1 MSTPAGTAA
10 IIPALRPRARGAGSS
25 LQVLREIGRE
35 AFIGLARNRVRSG
48 LSMLGISWG
57 IVSVVMLLAYGE
69 GFNQA
74 ILRGFNGAFGDGVSI
89 IFAGQTSMQSGGERA
104 GKRIRMRLADGEA
117 VGQLPLVKSWSPE
130 FFNQA
135 TVAWRTK
142 QASYL
147 ARAVAPAYGHM
158 RSQVAAAGRFID
170 AEDVRLQRRS
180 VFLGSEVAIKLFGNS
195 QAVGETVRINGM
207 AFNVVGVMKEKIQ
220 LSNYNRPDKESVFIP
235 YTTAGRMWNTEYL
248 NTLVFE
254 AMDPTLSSR
263 TTSQVKELLG
273 KRLRFNPTDERALRI
288 FGSEQLQNITA
299 GIVLGLKLVLSFIGV
314 LTLAIG
320 GVGVMN
326 IMFVS
331 VTERTREIG
340 LRKALGA
347 RRSAILT
354 QFLLEGL
361 TTTFAG
367 GALGVA
373 LSYVLVWLASP
384 RPFLSEILDD
394 TTGSGDIHLI
404 LSFELVGICTAILVF
419 VGLVSSFLP
428 ALRASRLDPIEALR
442 YE

>member
-1 MSTPAGTAA
+1 
-10 IIPALRPRARGAGSS
+10 
-25 LQVLREIGRE
+25 
-35 AFIGLARNRVRSG
+35 
-48 LSMLGISWG
+48 
-57 IVSVVMLLAYGE
+57 
-69 GFNQA
+69 
-74 ILRGFNGAFGDGVSI
+74 
-89 IFAGQTSMQSGGERA
+89 
-104 GKRIRMRLADGEA
+104 
-117 VGQLPLVKSWSPE
+117 
-130 FFNQA
+130 
-135 TVAWRTK
+135 
-142 QASYL
+142 
-147 ARAVAPAYGHM
+147 
-158 RSQVAAAGRFID
+158 
-170 AEDVRLQRRS
+170 
-180 VFLGSEVAIKLFGNS
+180 
-195 QAVGETVRINGM
+195 
-207 AFNVVGVMKEKIQ
+207 VMKEKIQ

-235 YTTAGRMWNTEYL
+235 YTTASQMWNTEYL
-248 NTLVFE
+248 STLVFE
-254 AMDPTLSSR
+254 AMDPALSSR
-263 TTSQVKELLG
+263 TTRQVKETLG
-273 KRLRFNPTDERALRI
+273 KRLRFNATDERALRI

-367 GALGVA
+367 GALGVT
-373 LSYVLVWLASP
+373 LSYALVWLTSP

-394 TTGSGDIHLI
+394 TTGAGDIHLI
-404 LSFELVGICTAILVF
+404 LSFELVGICTAILVV
-419 VGLVSSFLP
+419 VGLISSFVP

>member
-1 MSTPAGTAA
+1 
-10 IIPALRPRARGAGSS
+10 
-25 LQVLREIGRE
+25 
-35 AFIGLARNRVRSG
+35 
-48 LSMLGISWG
+48 
-57 IVSVVMLLAYGE
+57 
-69 GFNQA
+69 
-74 ILRGFNGAFGDGVSI
+74 
-89 IFAGQTSMQSGGERA
+89 
-104 GKRIRMRLADGEA
+104 
-117 VGQLPLVKSWSPE
+117 
-130 FFNQA
+130 
-135 TVAWRTK
+135 VAWRMK

-147 ARAVAPAYGHM
+147 ARAVAPAYGPM
-158 RSQVAAAGRFID
+158 RSQVPAVGRFID

-180 VFLGSEVAIKLFGNS
+180 VFLGSEVALKLFGNS
-195 QAVGETVRINGM
+195 PAVGETVRINGM
-207 AFNVVGVMKEKIQ
+207 AFTVVGVMKEKIQ

-248 NTLVFE
+248 STLIFE
-254 AMDPTLSSR
+254 AMDPTLNSR
-263 TTSQVKELLG
+263 TTNQVKETLG
-273 KRLRFNPTDERALRI
+273 KRLRFNPADERALRI
-288 FGSEQLQNITA
+288 FGSVELQNITA
-299 GIVLGLKLVLSFIGV
+299 GITLGLKLVLSFIGV

-373 LSYVLVWLASP
+373 LSYVLVWLTSP

-419 VGLVSSFLP
+419 VGLVSSFVP